1 MYIYKFFFTGFQDS
15 RTRNFLN
22 LNFSIQKSYS
32 IKIKKWFI
40 DHISIYFHFN
50 HHWLQHIVEEMVNC
64 VKQAQQSEI
73 EIFYKYIEKCKI
85 FYGSS
90 LAFSY
95 LTATAFMLGPAILPI
110 SFPLEAE
117 YPFRVNDS
125 LTTIIIYVHQSL
137 VSYQCSANVCVSIF
151 GALLLWFT
159 VARFECLIVEF
170 QKCSNVDMMIVCIKK
185 QLQLKK

>member
-1 MYIYKFFFTGFQDS
+1 
-15 RTRNFLN
+15 
-22 LNFSIQKSYS
+22 
-32 IKIKKWFI
+32 
-40 DHISIYFHFN
+40 
-50 HHWLQHIVEEMVNC
+50 MVNC